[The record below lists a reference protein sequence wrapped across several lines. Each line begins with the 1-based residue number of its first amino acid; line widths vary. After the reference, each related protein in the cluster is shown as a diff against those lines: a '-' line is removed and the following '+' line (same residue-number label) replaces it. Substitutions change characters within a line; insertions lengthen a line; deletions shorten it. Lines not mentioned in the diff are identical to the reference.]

1 MNLLIFISIFT
12 LVRKY
17 LIQEVLKRNPLQT
30 GMSFSKVCLGN
41 SACFLGVFEKNTA
54 TAMFQ
59 NSAKYHELQLKERPG
74 TPTLPPNCLAH
85 SSSRHSFWDKIFF
98 RFTSIS
104 LASKLIISGR
114 IRFSSAH
121 VVRTVGH
128 IKVFIIFFVF
138 TFAAFSVK
146 FLQLFRFTIWRY
158 FSHCLKIRIKIIS
171 VNVKM

>member
-1 MNLLIFISIFT
+1 
-12 LVRKY
+12 
-17 LIQEVLKRNPLQT
+17 
-30 GMSFSKVCLGN
+30 MSFSKVCLGN
-41 SACFLGVFEKNTA
+41 SACYLGVFEKNTA

-85 SSSRHSFWDKIFF
+85 SPSRHSFWHKIFF

-104 LASKLIISGR
+104 LASKLIISRR

-128 IKVFIIFFVF
+128 LKVFKVF
-138 TFAAFSVK
+138 LVFKFSAFSVK
-146 FLQLFRFTIWRY
+146 FLKLFRFAIWKY
-158 FSHCLKIRIKIIS
+158 FSHCFKIRIRIIS
-171 VNVKM
+171 GNVKMKI

>member
-1 MNLLIFISIFT
+1 
-12 LVRKY
+12 
-17 LIQEVLKRNPLQT
+17 
-30 GMSFSKVCLGN
+30 MSFSKVCLGN
-41 SACFLGVFEKNTA
+41 SACYLGVFEKNTA

-85 SSSRHSFWDKIFF
+85 SPSRHSFWDKIFF

-104 LASKLIISGR
+104 LASKLIISRR

-121 VVRTVGH
+121 VLRTIGH
-128 IKVFIIFFVF
+128 MKVFIIFLVF

-146 FLQLFRFTIWRY
+146 ILVAFWFRNLEIFQPLFQ
-158 FSHCLKIRIKIIS
+158 
-171 VNVKM
+171 N

>member
-1 MNLLIFISIFT
+1 
-12 LVRKY
+12 
-17 LIQEVLKRNPLQT
+17 
-30 GMSFSKVCLGN
+30 MSFSKVCLGN
-41 SACFLGVFEKNTA
+41 SACYLGVFEKNTA

-85 SSSRHSFWDKIFF
+85 SPSRHSFWHKIFF

-104 LASKLIISGR
+104 LASKLIISRR

-121 VVRTVGH
+121 VLRTIGH
-128 IKVFIIFFVF
+128 MKVFIIFLVF

-146 FLQLFRFTIWRY
+146 ILVAFWFRNLEIFHPLFQ
-158 FSHCLKIRIKIIS
+158 K
-171 VNVKM
+171 